1 LIRAFLS
8 TRCRPGS
15 WFRLSKLAGVH
26 TPPMSQETT
35 TQLPGLS
42 TGHDVLA
49 EDGEAFSAA
58 EVDQHSAS
66 RMPRVLMLFPWALAG
81 AVLVS
86 ALFGHGTDLSN
97 KLAGGWFAVFSFL
110 LLAWPRMNLFWH
122 RGIAVAIL
130 LLIVTRWSMSWL
142 YAEQADAIIGV
153 MIGLLYTPVVITI
166 ITLLWG
172 RLSLYIGAGT
182 GLVMGFVAYVGSSRE
197 ALAGAYLNDWR
208 IAPLILGVYGVF
220 SWLLNI
226 WVRERGELR
235 EAVERVDRLR
245 KAADTDTLTGIANRR
260 VAERALNLFATGQR
274 RYAVMMIDIDHF
286 KAINDQ
292 HGHDTGDR
300 ILQRIA
306 EILKARMRVQDTVAR
321 WGGEEFLVIV
331 ESVTREESAA
341 IAESLRNMVEQ
352 GTGEILKT
360 TISIGVVHSDS
371 GQSADQILTRADEG
385 LYAAKKSGRNK
396 VVTV

>member
-1 LIRAFLS
+1 
-8 TRCRPGS
+8 
-15 WFRLSKLAGVH
+15 
-26 TPPMSQETT
+26 MSQETT
-35 TQLPGLS
+35 TQFPVLPTEHG
-42 TGHDVLA
+42 VPA

-58 EVDQHSAS
+58 EVDQRSAS
-66 RMPRVLMLFPWALAG
+66 RMLRVLMLFAWALAG

-86 ALFGHGTDLSN
+86 ALLGYGTDFSN
-97 KLAGGWFAVFSFL
+97 ALAGGWFAVFSVL
-110 LLAWPRMNLFWH
+110 LLAWPRMNLVWH

-130 LLIVTRWSMSWL
+130 LLIVTRWSISWL
-142 YAEQADAIIGV
+142 SAEPADAVIGV
-153 MIGLLYTPVVITI
+153 MIGLLYTPVMITI
-166 ITLLWG
+166 TTLLWG

-182 GLVMGFVAYVGSSRE
+182 GLVMGLVAYIGSTRE
-197 ALAGAYLNDWR
+197 SLAGAYLNDWR

-220 SWLLNI
+220 SWLLSI

-235 EAVERVDRLR
+235 ESAERVERLR
-245 KAADTDTLTGIANRR
+245 KAANTDTLTGIANRR

-274 RYAVMMIDIDHF
+274 RYAVMMVDIDHF

-306 EILKARMRVQDTVAR
+306 EILKSRVRVQDTVAR

-331 ESVTREESAA
+331 ESVTRDESAS
-341 IAESLRNMVEQ
+341 IAESLRDRVEQ
-352 GTGEILKT
+352 GTGEIVKT
-360 TISIGVVHSDS
+360 TISIGVAHSDS
-371 GQSADQILTRADEG
+371 GQSADQILKRADEG
-385 LYAAKKSGRNK
+385 LYAAKNSGRNK